1 LDRRV
6 RLIIIRAYGFHTA
19 NAAVALIMLT
29 LGPID
34 HVLPHERPP
43 PADP

>member
-1 LDRRV
+1 VQFPGATRPLR
-6 RLIIIRAYGFHTA
+6 

-34 HVLPHERPP
+34 HVLPHQRTT